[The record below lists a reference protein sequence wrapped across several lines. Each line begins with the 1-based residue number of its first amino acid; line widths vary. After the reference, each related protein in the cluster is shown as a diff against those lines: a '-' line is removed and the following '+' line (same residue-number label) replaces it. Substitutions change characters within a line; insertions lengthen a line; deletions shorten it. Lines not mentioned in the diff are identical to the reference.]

1 MDNMKFTG
9 KNTQKGVRIPAAVLN
24 ISGFGGNESAELNA
38 MKDVVVVLK
47 QYMTAKELA
56 WAIYGLDKL
65 AGELTAHL
73 TETCGKCGDCGDDCP
88 VDDLDGGMIDLPD
101 FLREAANI
109 PRNAKLCASVNAK
122 EGTVLISQA
131 DYANDLRDLPEE
143 LARDLASVGLRM
155 CALED
160 LLMRGEIVYGS

>member
-1 MDNMKFTG
+1 MENMKFVA
-9 KNTQKGVRIPAAVLN
+9 KNTPKGVRVPAAVLD
-24 ISGFGGNESAELNA
+24 ISGFGGNESVELNA
-38 MKDVVVVLK
+38 MQDVVVVLK

-56 WAIYGLDKL
+56 WAIYGLQKL

-73 TETCGKCGDCGDDCP
+73 IETCGKCGDCGDDCP
-88 VDDLDGGMIDLPD
+88 VDDLDGGMIDLPG
-101 FLREAANI
+101 FLRDVANI

-155 CALED
+155 CTLED